1 MQIDEIDTEMIDFM
15 ARRGKTK
22 AGELADLVGITVP
35 SIRVR
40 LLQLIV
46 KGLVKQERAR
56 NRQVWF
62 FVKEGASNERTQK
75 LQLRVN
81 EGDPVDKDNDD
92 SKKPRIQ
99 NGHAPQSAQ
108 SK

>member
-1 MQIDEIDTEMIDFM
+1 
-15 ARRGKTK
+15 
-22 AGELADLVGITVP
+22 
-35 SIRVR
+35 
-40 LLQLIV
+40 V

-62 FVKEGASNERTQK
+62 FVKEGVSNEKTQK
-75 LQLRVN
+75 VQLRVN

-92 SKKPRIQ
+92 SKKPRSQ
-99 NGHAPQSAQ
+99 NGHVPQSAQ